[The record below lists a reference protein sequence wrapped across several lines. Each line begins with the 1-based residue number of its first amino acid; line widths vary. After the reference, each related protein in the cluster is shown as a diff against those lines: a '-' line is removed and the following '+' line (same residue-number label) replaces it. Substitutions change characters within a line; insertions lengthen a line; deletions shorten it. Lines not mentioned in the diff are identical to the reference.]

1 MAENVDSVAAICH
14 SIATDDKWYVSYS
27 QVSNYD
33 PDSKTLIIQR
43 VSICST
49 PLQCGMEILP
59 HIIERNEVIFLTIT
73 YGPSS
78 VLIRS
83 KPGNLNGELTAEI
96 GSSGDGV

>member
-14 SIATDDKWYVSYS
+14 SSATDDKWYVSYS

-33 PDSKTLIIQR
+33 PESKALIIR
-43 VSICST
+43 RGSIYNT
-49 PLQCGMEILP
+49 PLQCGVEILP
-59 HIIERNEVIFLTIT
+59 HITERREVIFLTVI

-83 KPGNLNGELTAEI
+83 KPGNLSGELTAET